1 MRIVITY
8 LICSIK
14 ELDLVLRVC
23 FTLFKVNYNVQLI
36 PVSYSLYWY
45 SREHLQNIL
54 ESCTAICKCNWC
66 EFYSPRPQLLK
77 NRQCNAWSVIF
88 LWYPKT
94 SDAATISLWMGG
106 QGHPTPSLPNT
117 PPNSLFPYTHIHKNR
132 PWFIACPHARCT
144 VSLSGTLFFVRACPA
159 GTLSCLLNFEIR
171 KLFSTVVNF
180 HLIARKIINYQLVN
194 LLIHSF
200 IPSLI
205 HSLI

>member
-1 MRIVITY
+1 MPQILHKATIPPTSKFHFLTYYFLQTMRIVITY

-54 ESCTAICKCNWC
+54 KSCTAICKCNWC

-94 SDAATISLWMGG
+94 SDAGHNIIVDGWAGTSNP
-106 QGHPTPSLPNT
+106 QPTKHPTQLPI
-117 PPNSLFPYTHIHKNR
+117 PIHTHTQKQALIYSV
-132 PWFIACPHARCT
+132 PACPMHCFAVRHAVFCEG
-144 VSLSGTLFFVRACPA
+144 VPGW
-159 GTLSCLLNFEIR
+159 
-171 KLFSTVVNF
+171 
-180 HLIARKIINYQLVN
+180 
-194 LLIHSF
+194 
-200 IPSLI
+200 
-205 HSLI
+205 HSLMLAEF